1 MVGWLYIVGV
11 LWGTAFCVTIA
22 GHSGEPPCGLTF
34 LLQLSLVCHISG
46 KDLPPSPSSTR
57 SGCNHY
63 GAPAVQKPVPQSKI
77 HFSSALVP
85 TECITCGGYL
95 GVFFLTWSEAVH
107 WVYWLWSLPGGADKA
122 WALPVFCPGPLG
134 MNYKEICRWLLLVL
148 DLEVPKRCQAANQR
162 CLPLLPGLQP
172 LSKRHRGCGVH

>member
-1 MVGWLYIVGV
+1 MSEILLLLFSSTTIFLNSVSGKLLASILFSSFSGDFSCSFIWGIFVSSFWLSLCFYELDYLLCLLVLVGWLYIVGV

-46 KDLPPSPSSTR
+46 KDLPPSPSSAR

-85 TECITCGGYL
+85 TESSFEY
-95 GVFFLTWSEAVH
+95 V
-107 WVYWLWSLPGGADKA
+107 
-122 WALPVFCPGPLG
+122 
-134 MNYKEICRWLLLVL
+134 VL
-148 DLEVPKRCQAANQR
+148 EN
-162 CLPLLPGLQP
+162 G
-172 LSKRHRGCGVH
+172 